1 MPNNMILMKITD
13 GKLEAN
19 WEEIKALSDAYDRG
33 CRSEE
38 SYKAKV
44 CGLIFEMGYNCAMD
58 DIEEQ
63 GMQMG
68 FLMTHTMG
76 NA

>member
-1 MPNNMILMKITD
+1 MILMKITD

-19 WEEIKALSDAYDRG
+19 WDEIKSLADAYDRG

-38 SYKAKV
+38 SYKAKMF
-44 CGLIFEMGYNCAMD
+44 GLIYEMGYTSAMD
-58 DIEEQ
+58 DMEEQ
-63 GMQMG
+63 GLQMG
-68 FLMTHTMG
+68 YLMTHTMG

>member
-1 MPNNMILMKITD
+1 MILMKITD

-19 WEEIKALSDAYDRG
+19 WEEIKSLSDAYDRG

-38 SYKAKV
+38 SYKAKMFA
-44 CGLIFEMGYNCAMD
+44 LMFEMGYNSAMD
-58 DIEEQ
+58 DIEQQ
-63 GMQMG
+63 GLQMG
-68 FLMTHTMG
+68 YLMTHTMG